1 MRFSDIFHD
10 RIDLWGVDVLVWDL
24 APLTGPTLTVRPRRE
39 STLTETPKKTPCV
52 MNRAMTAAPSPEE
65 GDHFKEFNERHRT
78 NTASTDPSQIP
89 KNQINPVWNLPTNP
103 HRFLLSQP
111 GVQTTSCDGGH
122 FWDVRMTSPPWH
134 GPCRPEVPHVS
145 ATGMIH
151 TAV

>member
-65 GDHFKEFNERHRT
+65 GDHFKEFNELHRT
-78 NTASTDPSQIP
+78 NTASTEPSLIP
-89 KNQINPVWNLPTNP
+89 KKTKSTPFGICPPIPTG
-103 HRFLLSQP
+103 F
-111 GVQTTSCDGGH
+111 C
-122 FWDVRMTSPPWH
+122 
-134 GPCRPEVPHVS
+134 
-145 ATGMIH
+145 
-151 TAV
+151 